1 MGKRILAAVS
11 VLIAILAGL
20 IYFEGK
26 YAGVKSDTTDTVA
39 SQHVTAPV
47 TSGADHATKTLRS
60 VEVAASAKVS
70 EEKVAADTP
79 KETEEVEEVEKAP
92 VTFGYI
98 AHGDKIQIVGL
109 MSRQDETGVLKGY
122 LDRLCQKRN
131 CSVEVDYQDNI
142 MDAPWQRSLVDL
154 FGLMQSDDFENGALF
169 IELGHITL
177 EGQVRKEDTKKRIAD
192 ILNQLHKKGLE
203 IVPSALV
210 KSLRHTK
217 SHEQNSTVTHA
228 LSENNISLKSDE
240 ANLSSAKKETFP
252 QSQHHRRKSGEVILF
267 HKAKKKEQ
275 SHKPK
280 VAEKRS
286 MKKSIQRRKK
296 YQKDII
302 APSYME
308 TTIDLERKVK
318 SRKKVVEDESEIVVF
333 EEDKNPDDMI
343 AKPKFQIM
351 K

>member
-1 MGKRILAAVS
+1 MGKRILAVVI
-11 VLIAILAGL
+11 VLIVILAGL

-26 YAGVKSDTTDTVA
+26 YAGVKSNINDAVV
-39 SQHVTAPV
+39 SQPV
-47 TSGADHATKTLRS
+47 TSDADNRTKMLRS

-70 EEKVAADTP
+70 EKNVSADTQ
-79 KETEEVEEVEKAP
+79 KEADEVEKAP

-122 LDRLCQKRN
+122 LDRLSQKRN
-131 CSVEVDYQDNI
+131 CSVEVDYRDNI

-154 FGLMQSDDFENGALF
+154 FELMQSGDFEDGALF
-169 IELGHITL
+169 IEAGHITL
-177 EGQVRKEDTKKRIAD
+177 KGQVQKEDTKKRIAD
-192 ILNQLHKKGLE
+192 ILNQLYEKGLE

-210 KSLRHTK
+210 KSLDHAK
-217 SHEQNSTVTHA
+217 SQEQNSTVMQTI
-228 LSENNISLKSDE
+228 SENNISLKSDE
-240 ANLSSAKKETFP
+240 ANLSSVKKETFP
-252 QSQHHRRKSGEVILF
+252 QSQHHRRKSSEVILF

-275 SHKPK
+275 SSKTK
-280 VAEKRS
+280 VAKKRS
-286 MKKSIQRRKK
+286 MKKSVKRRKK
-296 YQKDII
+296 HQQDII

>member
-1 MGKRILAAVS
+1 MAKRIFAAAI

-26 YAGVKSDTTDTVA
+26 YAGVQSDTTDSVT
-39 SQHVTAPV
+39 SQHVTVPV
-47 TSGADHATKTLRS
+47 TSDADHATKTLRS

-70 EEKVAADTP
+70 EEKVAVDTP
-79 KETEEVEEVEKAP
+79 KETEAVEEVEKAP

-98 AHGDKIQIVGL
+98 AHGDKIQIAGL
-109 MSRQDETGVLKGY
+109 MSRHDETGVLKGY
-122 LDRLCQKRN
+122 LDRLSQEHN
-131 CSVEVDYQDNI
+131 CSVEVDYQNNI
-142 MDAPWQRSLVDL
+142 MDASWQSSLVDL
-154 FGLMQSDDFENGALF
+154 LELMQSDDFENGALF
-169 IELGHITL
+169 IESGHITL
-177 EGQVRKEDTKKRIAD
+177 KGQVQKEDTKKRIAD
-192 ILNQLHKKGLE
+192 ILNQLHEKGLE

-210 KSLRHTK
+210 KSLDHAK
-217 SHEQNSTVTHA
+217 LHEQNSTAMQTI
-228 LSENNISLKSDE
+228 SENNISLKSDE

-275 SHKPK
+275 SRKTK
-280 VAEKRS
+280 VAKKRS
-286 MKKSIQRRKK
+286 MKKSVQRRKK
-296 YQKDII
+296 YQQDII

-318 SRKKVVEDESEIVVF
+318 SRKVVEDESEIVVF
-333 EEDKNPDDMI
+333 EEDKTPDDMI

>member
-1 MGKRILAAVS
+1 MGKRIFAAVI
-11 VLIAILAGL
+11 VLITILSGL
-20 IYFEGK
+20 IYFEDK
-26 YAGVKSDTTDTVA
+26 YAGVKSAPTDGTV
-39 SQHVTAPV
+39 SQSV
-47 TSGADHATKTLRS
+47 TSDADNATKTLRS

-70 EEKVAADTP
+70 EEKISADSRQ
-79 KETEEVEEVEKAP
+79 EVEEVEKAP

-98 AHGDKIQIVGL
+98 AHGEKIQIVGL

-122 LDRLCQKRN
+122 LDRLSQERN
-131 CSVEVDYQDNI
+131 CSVEVDYRDNI

-154 FGLMQSDDFENGALF
+154 FELMQSGDFEDGALF
-169 IELGHITL
+169 IEAGHITL
-177 EGQVRKEDTKKRIAD
+177 KGQVQKEDTKKRIAD
-192 ILNQLHKKGLE
+192 ILNQLHEKGLK

-210 KSLRHTK
+210 KSLDHAK
-217 SHEQNSTVTHA
+217 SQEQNSTAMQTI
-228 LSENNISLKSDE
+228 SENNISLKSDE
-240 ANLSSAKKETFP
+240 ANLSSVKKETFL

-275 SHKPK
+275 SSKTK
-280 VAEKRS
+280 VAKKRS
-286 MKKSIQRRKK
+286 MKKSVQRRKK
-296 YQKDII
+296 HQQDII

-318 SRKKVVEDESEIVVF
+318 SRKIVEDESEIVVF